1 VLVCRLIVARRS
13 SECRAVFCFIIGQ
26 VSASYRRDVA
36 TLISMRNMVTLLL
49 ILCVFVGVSCSSSG
63 SPQKPAQTSAV
74 KPASVATVEQPTN
87 TQSDDLLGTTRPETV
102 RGESVR
108 IVKGMKMLTVG
119 NTQGHYQLSCDAKQ
133 DSCITPV
140 PGRDYLLFTKDT
152 RWKKPGAS
160 DFLTLKWLQGWSG
173 SYNNQENIALI
184 PADNEGITI
193 GMYCLRSWNKNQ

>member
-1 VLVCRLIVARRS
+1 
-13 SECRAVFCFIIGQ
+13 
-26 VSASYRRDVA
+26 
-36 TLISMRNMVTLLL
+36 MLL
-49 ILCVFVGVSCSSSG
+49 IPSVFFGVSCSSSG
-63 SPQKPAQTSAV
+63 VSQKPAQTNAA
-74 KPASVATVEQPTN
+74 KPASASTVVEPTKTQP
-87 TQSDDLLGTTRPETV
+87 DDLLGTTRPETV

-119 NTQGHYQLSCDAKQ
+119 NDQGHYQLSCDTKQ
-133 DSCITPV
+133 DSCVTPV

-184 PADNEGITI
+184 PADDEGITI
-193 GMYCLRSWNKNQ
+193 GMYCLRSWDKNQ